1 MNVKRFTGAD
11 TNRDIWI
18 LPLDLSDPERPKPGK
33 SELVLASPGADV
45 DAAFAVKGDVEEN
58 EQDIGESHGKDTQSG
73 EKRDGNEFR
82 HKKHVKDR
90 QASIQ
95 RINLATHGIGQ
106 CRGIAGGPDKKH
118 EASLR
123 RLQIVDV
130 DIRGWGL
137 IHLAVPHV
145 ADDSDHLRSIIKAA
159 LSNSDGFSDRI
170 LIWPKP
176 ARGGFVDEH
185 DFRSSHTIGVR
196 KQAAFDE
203 GNAHGLEKLRYP
215 LGIHAVFNRDQD
227 RAGIG
232 VRTNDKRQAPMIPR
246 R

>member
-1 MNVKRFTGAD
+1 M
-11 TNRDIWI
+11 
-18 LPLDLSDPERPKPGK
+18 
-33 SELVLASPGADV
+33 
-45 DAAFAVKGDVEEN
+45 
-58 EQDIGESHGKDTQSG
+58 
-73 EKRDGNEFR
+73 
-82 HKKHVKDR
+82 
-90 QASIQ
+90 
-95 RINLATHGIGQ
+95 NLATHGIGQ
-106 CRGIAGGPDKKH
+106 CRGIASSPDKKH

-203 GNAHGLEKLRYP
+203 GNAHGLEKLRRCP
-215 LGIHAVFNRDQD
+215 LHSDDRPRARRHRWTVAKFDESAIATAGQWIAV
-227 RAGIG
+227 
-232 VRTNDKRQAPMIPR
+232 V
-246 R
+246 